1 MCFVK
6 IIQYT
11 QSVISKINEDLK
23 NIETENDEMVVKSKR
38 AALYLVDQL
47 NKIKD
52 KVRTHKFSST
62 NSEITFFKTLKPSIY
77 CKLIFYSNVFKIE
90 SRKPKGTDKS
100 IRKHYEKELNK
111 IEMFSNN
118 NLEFADYLRH
128 NSTYLDEKYFI
139 RGNYDIDLY
148 MDTFI
153 YDSDP
158 NFCTSH
164 DYKASKIYANDLLI
178 IFLKTQLANLD
189 RKESNFIL
197 KSAGNQKNPNTWSAS
212 KTDCVELIYAL
223 HLIKCINKGNIE
235 LKELALHF
243 EKHFNVQT
251 DDLYKMFLQIKERK
265 SNPTKFIDS
274 LRAAL
279 LAKLEEKN

>member
-1 MCFVK
+1 MKV
-6 IIQYT
+6 IRYT
-11 QSVISKINEDLK
+11 QLIIENINEDLK
-23 NIETENDEMVVKSKR
+23 IIDSENDEIVVKSKLS
-38 AALYLVDQL
+38 ALHIVDQL
-47 NKIKD
+47 TKIKEQ
-52 KVRTHKFSST
+52 VRVHKFS
-62 NSEITFFKTLKPSIY
+62 NSKNEIKFFKHLKPAIY
-77 CKLIFYSNVFKIE
+77 SKLIFYSNVFKIE

-100 IRKHYEKELNK
+100 IKKHYEKELNK

-118 NLEFADYLRH
+118 NLEFSDYLRH

-139 RGNYDIDLY
+139 RGNFDMELY
-148 MDTFI
+148 IDTFI

-164 DYKASKIYANDLLI
+164 DYKTSKIFANDLLI
-178 IFLKTQLANLD
+178 IFLKTQLTNLE
-189 RKESNFIL
+189 RKEHYSHSKSSINQ
-197 KSAGNQKNPNTWSAS
+197 KSAYLWSAS

-265 SNPTKFIDS
+265 TNPTKFIDS
-274 LRAAL
+274 LKAAL
-279 LAKLEEKN
+279 LSKLEEKN